1 MLHIYVKYGMDCS
14 WSLLTREG
22 CIQRHA
28 EKQWEKLK
36 IEGRP
41 YKLAQVMIISLDKVS
56 GR

>member
-36 IEGRP
+36 IEGR
-41 YKLAQVMIISLDKVS
+41 LAQIMIISLDKVS